1 MHRVMHICH
10 GLCPPPRW
18 SNGSSP
24 PTPNDSP
31 NPLTQR
37 EKKDCLSSVGAK
49 ADLRSQ
55 ENGTF
60 NPPMAPQRASRCPS
74 PSTPSTRA
82 TQVDAS
88 TETRGGRYGQPLPL
102 PLDPLG
108 RKVRTKVQI
117 KVRGHFHVPLSYSI
131 LYPAHIPWAATA
143 ASAAAARRRR
153 RQKLP
158 FPFRNEITS
167 TSITSG
173 SLLRF
178 PVRWTSR
185 RFSLLHH
192 GGVELAHGC
201 HSLPLTRTHRKTV
214 RSTLPWR
221 RSVPVAAPPPPPPPH
236 PPPPPPAPPSPPPP
250 RTPGRGG
257 GETAHPPPPL

>member
-1 MHRVMHICH
+1 MGYVHLLGGQMALLRPPRTTLRTPSLNAKKKTVSCRLAPKLTRAHRKTVRST
-10 GLCPPPRW
+10 LPWRRSVPVAAPPPR
-18 SNGSSP
+18 P
-24 PTPNDSP
+24 PRRVP
-31 NPLTQR
+31 
-37 EKKDCLSSVGAK
+37 
-49 ADLRSQ
+49 LRSTPRLNPGA
-55 ENGTF
+55 EGT
-60 NPPMAPQRASRCPS
+60 ASRCPS

-192 GGVELAHGC
+192 GGAELAHGC
-201 HSLPLTRTHRKTV
+201 HSLPLTRAHRKTV
-214 RSTLPWR
+214 RS
-221 RSVPVAAPPPPPPPH
+221 
-236 PPPPPPAPPSPPPP
+236 
-250 RTPGRGG
+250 
-257 GETAHPPPPL
+257 

>member
-1 MHRVMHICH
+1 MSTSSVVKWLFSAHPERLSDPLTPLNAKKKTVSRRLAPKLTRAHRKTVRST
-10 GLCPPPRW
+10 LPWRRSVPVAAPPPR
-18 SNGSSP
+18 P
-24 PTPNDSP
+24 PRRVP
-31 NPLTQR
+31 
-37 EKKDCLSSVGAK
+37 
-49 ADLRSQ
+49 LRSTPRLKPGA
-55 ENGTF
+55 EG
-60 NPPMAPQRASRCPS
+60 MASRCPS
-74 PSTPSTRA
+74 PLTPW
-82 TQVDAS
+82 
-88 TETRGGRYGQPLPL
+88 GGRYGP
-102 PLDPLG
+102 
-108 RKVRTKVQI
+108 RYRSRCVI

-143 ASAAAARRRR
+143 AAAAAARRRR

-167 TSITSG
+167 TSIMSG

-201 HSLPLTRTHRKTV
+201 HSLPLTRAHRKTV

-221 RSVPVAAPPPPPPPH
+221 RSVPVAAPPPRPPRPPPPDACH
-236 PPPPPPAPPSPPPP
+236 S
-250 RTPGRGG
+250 GRR
-257 GETAHPPPPL
+257 LD